1 MATDFF
7 WSYTDELHTSRRREI
22 LAKYSQ
28 IKELFRPDP
37 WGFLKGLSRTT
48 GHARGC
54 KGSPSAVVAPF
65 PTSNSGSPSPDAI
78 SARRQ
83 RFGNRADL
91 DHQRLGWR
99 GFLHAAQ
106 IQAIPRL
113 VHGQTPNSV
122 ASKFVKWRDVVVL
135 CTHRPPKPAPDAP
148 DADLTGGSKQAA
160 TTTPFYLA
168 LDHTASAT
176 SSPPPAEAPP
186 LPCAANSERGS
197 EIIKAKIMSHPLYP
211 AIFRAFI
218 DCRKVRAPLE
228 IIGRLSALVDDVE
241 MNSDDRQEQRRAAD
255 PELDQFMEIYCHM
268 LVRYRQELTRPIEE
282 ADEFFRSM
290 EAQIDAFSLLGDYV

>member
-54 KGSPSAVVAPF
+54 QGSPSAVVAPF

-83 RFGNRADL
+83 RFGNRVDP

-135 CTHRPPKPAPDAP
+135 CTKFFH
-148 DADLTGGSKQAA
+148 DLQEEVMAIASRGHGLLIRLQQLEAKFSMVEKAIELRWGTQITHMMTDYSSDLMLLLVLEPQKEPVKLVA
-160 TTTPFYLA
+160 TVQQFRIKIVVTVQLHYCTPSYR
-168 LDHTASAT
+168 S
-176 SSPPPAEAPP
+176 
-186 LPCAANSERGS
+186 
-197 EIIKAKIMSHPLYP
+197 LYM
-211 AIFRAFI
+211 R
-218 DCRKVRAPLE
+218 
-228 IIGRLSALVDDVE
+228 
-241 MNSDDRQEQRRAAD
+241 
-255 PELDQFMEIYCHM
+255 
-268 LVRYRQELTRPIEE
+268 
-282 ADEFFRSM
+282 
-290 EAQIDAFSLLGDYV
+290 

>member
-113 VHGQTPNSV
+113 AKFFHDLHEEVMAIASRGHGLLIRLQQLE
-122 ASKFVKWRDVVVL
+122 AKFSMVEKAIELRWGTQI
-135 CTHRPPKPAPDAP
+135 THMM
-148 DADLTGGSKQAA
+148 TI
-160 TTTPFYLA
+160 
-168 LDHTASAT
+168 
-176 SSPPPAEAPP
+176 
-186 LPCAANSERGS
+186 N
-197 EIIKAKIMSHPLYP
+197 
-211 AIFRAFI
+211 
-218 DCRKVRAPLE
+218 
-228 IIGRLSALVDDVE
+228 
-241 MNSDDRQEQRRAAD
+241 
-255 PELDQFMEIYCHM
+255 
-268 LVRYRQELTRPIEE
+268 
-282 ADEFFRSM
+282 
-290 EAQIDAFSLLGDYV
+290 